1 MTNLEVLRMNLCFKR
16 SKLCNPPTSSH
27 HQTCYAFH
35 TFLFFLQLLFSLVG
49 IRNLSKVSMQ
59 FRAIRNLIKF
69 YKDTYIYDKI
79 DLFFPKWAFLNPLPG
94 KHFRS
99 FKHTSPALHE
109 PRSVPSPSPLDTSHS
124 GVHSPFAWQK
134 WYWSQE
140 PLDSPLP
147 GLPFTSQSKTVDNSW
162 ILCVLSVILILNL
175 F

>member
-59 FRAIRNLIKF
+59 FRAIRNLIEF

-79 DLFFPKWAFLNPLPG
+79 DLFFQPSQIGLFDSITWKAFSIFQA
-94 KHFRS
+94 H
-99 FKHTSPALHE
+99 
-109 PRSVPSPSPLDTSHS
+109 
-124 GVHSPFAWQK
+124 
-134 WYWSQE
+134 
-140 PLDSPLP
+140 
-147 GLPFTSQSKTVDNSW
+147 FTSFTRATFGPIS
-162 ILCVLSVILILNL
+162 
-175 F
+175 